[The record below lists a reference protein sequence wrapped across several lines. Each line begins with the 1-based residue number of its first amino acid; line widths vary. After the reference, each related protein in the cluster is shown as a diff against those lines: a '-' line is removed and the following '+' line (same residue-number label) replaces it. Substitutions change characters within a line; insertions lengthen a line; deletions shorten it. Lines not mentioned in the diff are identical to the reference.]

1 MASNEDPE
9 EEAVNNDSM
18 RGGITVPK
26 SSTPQEALDDD
37 RVDGVEPDDDD
48 GSKERGN
55 DGLSFSPSNS
65 KRSISAKESR
75 TGVYRT

>member
-1 MASNEDPE
+1 M
-9 EEAVNNDSM
+9 NNDSM

-37 RVDGVEPDDDD
+37 RVDGVEPDDDNFDGVEPDDDD